1 MRKSM
6 IVCISVLVIAFIA
19 AGCSTVSDL
28 SSFMQ
33 WEFRMQG
40 VRDVAAAG
48 VRISGKK
55 SMSDLSVLDAG
66 KIMFALKQDSLPVK
80 MVLDVEVRNPNRQTA
95 ALNRAEYIAY
105 LDGNEIFSG
114 STTSSIKIPGN
125 KVATLPL
132 NVQFD
137 ILKLMEGKTQD
148 AILNLLFNLAGGS
161 GVPSTLTL
169 KLKPSVSVGRSTIS
183 YPGYLEVTT
192 QYGGK

>member
-1 MRKSM
+1 
-6 IVCISVLVIAFIA
+6 
-19 AGCSTVSDL
+19 
-28 SSFMQ
+28 
-33 WEFRMQG
+33 MQG
-40 VRDVAAAG
+40 VRDVAAAN

-148 AILNLLFNLAGGS
+148 TILNLLFNLAGGS

-169 KLKPSVSVGRSTIS
+169 KLKPSVSVGRSTIP

-192 QYGGK
+192 QYGAK